1 MSNTHRG
8 GCFLLVALVIGAAW
22 CRPATGAEHWAP
34 DQNKC
39 NEPPNTLAI
48 IDCIEARTKFWDDRL
63 NQAYKAAITSSQHPD
78 MNSRVAPLQ
87 AGQREWVKYR
97 DADCTGYHGSEQG
110 TIRQIEVANCL
121 LEMTQTRAIGRGA
134 AIGSERDMLMRP
146 PSVTP

>member
-1 MSNTHRG
+1 VPSGDGSR
-8 GCFLLVALVIGAAW
+8 ALDA
-22 CRPATGAEHWAP
+22 RPEHMQRAAEHP
-34 DQNKC
+34 GHRRLHSG
-39 NEPPNTLAI
+39 T
-48 IDCIEARTKFWDDRL
+48 TKFWDYRL
-63 NQAYKAAITSSQHPD
+63 NQAYKAATTSSQHPD

-97 DADCTGYHGSEQG
+97 DADCIGYHGSEQG

-146 PSVTP
+146 LSVTP